1 MAVTKEL
8 TKAVPFEKEGKVEKW
23 EFEYTYEN
31 DSEGDATYFTN
42 VFSRRINSMGGNG
55 ITVIFVPKPEADW
68 TKAEL
73 VALCPVALWDEAFA
87 NQVDS
92 LITNPPVK
100 PVADTDY
107 TIPE

>member
-42 VFSRRINSMGGNG
+42 TFSKRIVANG
-55 ITVIFVPKPEADW
+55 AHVNFTPKAKADW

-107 TIPE
+107 TIPS

>member
-8 TKAVPFEKEGKVEKW
+8 TKSVPFIKDNKVVACQ
-23 EFEYTYEN
+23 FEYTYKN
-31 DSEGDATYFTN
+31 DSEGDPTYFTN
-42 VFSRRINSMGGNG
+42 VFSRRVNSMGGNG

-92 LITNPPVK
+92 LITNPPVE
-100 PVADTDY
+100 PVPDPNY
-107 TIPE
+107 VIPS